1 MANRREFLAGS
12 IGGALFGAIAPTFAS
27 EPQKLPEKWD
37 YTADVVVIG
46 AGATGLPAAIGAR
59 DAGLSVRYRRPRDY
73 VWRQCAAWRR
83 HLLPEEVRNQ
93 G

>member
-46 AGATGLPAAIGAR
+46 AGAT
-59 DAGLSVRYRRPRDY
+59 
-73 VWRQCAAWRR
+73 
-83 HLLPEEVRNQ
+83 
-93 G
+93 

>member
-37 YTADVVVIG
+37 YTAY
-46 AGATGLPAAIGAR
+46 L
-59 DAGLSVRYRRPRDY
+59 
-73 VWRQCAAWRR
+73 C
-83 HLLPEEVRNQ
+83 H
-93 G
+93 